1 MPLPLDVT
9 KEDFTSFRYNRKVH
23 LLFLV
28 AMGVLAL
35 VVDVLV
41 YITAPSDP
49 MSQFWGLLFLVL
61 YFLCWWLRGHEKCAS
76 YFPAFHYIT
85 LMIEYV
91 IHCITVLCCIF
102 LLFTV
107 VLALSEV
114 GFEFLIFLVVVLV
127 LFMLAFYAYIVFK
140 ITPFVLTIVRG
151 SPAEKEEVGRE
162 IRGLEAGVPPGGPSA
177 GGMAQPLPVQ
187 VQTG

>member
-1 MPLPLDVT
+1 MLFSLDVT

-28 AMGVLAL
+28 TMGVLAL

-41 YITAPSDP
+41 YITSTTDST
-49 MSQFWGLLFLVL
+49 SQFWGLCFLVL
-61 YFLCWWLRGHEKCAS
+61 YILCWWLRGHEKCAS
-76 YFPAFHYIT
+76 FFPAFHYIT

-91 IHCITVLCCIF
+91 IHCLTVLASCI
-102 LLFTV
+102 LLL
-107 VLALSEV
+107 VLVIALGE
-114 GFEFLIFLVVVLV
+114 GFESLIILVVVLV
-127 LFMLAFYAYIVFK
+127 LLMLAFYAYIVFK
-140 ITPFVLTIVRG
+140 MTPFVITILRG
-151 SPAEKEEVGRE
+151 SPVEKEDVGRE
-162 IRGLEAGVPPGGPSA
+162 IRGMAAGVPPGGPSA

>member
-23 LLFLV
+23 LIFLV
-28 AMGVLAL
+28 TMGVLDL

-41 YITAPSDP
+41 FITSPTDS
-49 MSQFWGLLFLVL
+49 MSQFWGLFFILLFI
-61 YFLCWWLRGHEKCAS
+61 LCWWLRGHEKCAS
-76 YFPAFHYIT
+76 FFPAFHYIT

-91 IHCITVLCCIF
+91 IHCLTVLGSCI
-102 LLFTV
+102 LLFMLV
-107 VLALSEV
+107 IALGE
-114 GFEFLIFLVVVLV
+114 GFESLVILLVVLV
-127 LFMLAFYAYIVFK
+127 LVMLAFYAYIVFK
-140 ITPFVLTIVRG
+140 ITPFVITILRG
-151 SPAEKEEVGRE
+151 SPAEKEDVGRE
-162 IRGLEAGVPPGGPSA
+162 IRGLADGVPPGGSSA